1 MQHNAEYKHFSP
13 SASLRQLVDESI
25 TRLER
30 YAPAL
35 AADAASLRLFIE
47 QNKARTLYRVSLTA
61 AVPGRT
67 LAAHEER
74 HDPEQAVHAAFDDV
88 ERQLVRH
95 KEAITASDS
104 YKRPARR
111 EELRRKKL
119 KVARGVP
126 R

>member
-1 MQHNAEYKHFSP
+1 MQHNIEYKHFSP
-13 SASLRQLVDESI
+13 NASLRQLIDASI

-35 AADAASLRLFIE
+35 AADATFLRLFIE
-47 QNKARTLYRVSLTA
+47 QNEARTLFRVSLTA

-74 HDPEQAVHAAFDDV
+74 HDPEEAVRAAFDDM

-111 EELRRKKL
+111 EELRRKKG
-119 KVARGVP
+119 KVAPGVP
-126 R
+126 P